1 MNTTAHHRKKDPI
14 RVQEQLLEA
23 ASVIVAKDGIASLS
37 LNAVAK
43 QAGVSKGGLLH
54 HFPGKLELVHAVF
67 KRLLAIMDSRISV
80 IMEQDPI
87 NAGRFSRA
95 YLTYISD
102 LKESDESR
110 QLAILSLAMPNEP
123 IMRKCWR
130 DWMLEHLAKGDE
142 LDNSYLGTLIRYA
155 ADGLWL
161 SELTEGPTISQEERN
176 ALVERLLA
184 MTFDYISHT
193 ANQ

>member
-1 MNTTAHHRKKDPI
+1 MNTTTHHRKKDPI

-23 ASVIVAKDGIASLS
+23 ASVIVAKEGIASLS

-43 QAGVSKGGLLH
+43 EAGVSKGGLLH

-67 KRLLAIMDSRISV
+67 KRLLSIMDRRISV
-80 IMEQDPI
+80 IMKSDPI
-87 NAGRFSRA
+87 EAGRFSRA

-102 LKESDESR
+102 SKESDESR

-123 IMRKCWR
+123 VLRQCWR
-130 DWMLEHLAKGDE
+130 DWMLAHLAKGDK

-161 SELTEGPTISQEERN
+161 SELTEGPTISQEERK
-176 ALVERLLA
+176 ALVGRLSA
-184 MTFDYISHT
+184 MTFDYMTNT

>member
-1 MNTTAHHRKKDPI
+1 MNTTTHHRKKDPI

-23 ASVIVAKDGIASLS
+23 ASVIVAKEGIASLS

-43 QAGVSKGGLLH
+43 EAGVSKGGLLH

-67 KRLLAIMDSRISV
+67 KRLLSIMDRRISV
-80 IMEQDPI
+80 IMKSDPI
-87 NAGRFSRA
+87 EAGRFSRA

-123 IMRKCWR
+123 VLRQCWR
-130 DWMLEHLAKGDE
+130 DWMLAHLAKGDK

-161 SELTEGPTISQEERN
+161 SELTEGPTISQEERK
-176 ALVERLLA
+176 ALVGRLSA
-184 MTFDYISHT
+184 MTFDYMTNT